1 MSGHRCLVTN
11 CTCLFIFTPN
21 STYVCWD
28 SSQPVPASVR
38 NCVKHEAGFA
48 SSSLVWGSGTVVVG
62 WLRSGLWRVDILS
75 WFSLWGRHSFSS
87 VLVTFLSHWTSSST
101 TVTVPIKLFPLLSCV
116 WARISQALC
125 KVSERLLRTYMLGWN
140 KTSAHVI
147 SLLRSRRTCW
157 GQAALPHL
165 NGRLIITFSLDQQI
179 SPATLQFQFSAC
191 FFLCLPSILKSTTV
205 YCISRAFIG
214 TNHWSQTLKPC
225 PTVSVTTDH
234 RQVQYQLTFP
244 TPGFRANYHV

>member
-179 SPATLQFQFSAC
+179 SPANITVPVFC
-191 FFLCLPSILKSTTV
+191 MFLPLPSVYFEIDHRVLYIEGFHRYKS
-205 YCISRAFIG
+205 
-214 TNHWSQTLKPC
+214 LKPDSKALSDC
-225 PTVSVTTDH
+225 LSDH
-234 RQVQYQLTFP
+234 RSSTGSIP
-244 TPGFRANYHV
+244 TYLPNAWV